1 MASVK
6 YFFRQFLCT
15 SNSLPALRT
24 SVVSKIEYFHLTI
37 CFGGYPM
44 SVFRNL
50 PFVFNGQ
57 VIYRCTTIY
66 VSSAL
71 FVQTLE
77 VYWTIV

>member
-1 MASVK
+1 M
-6 YFFRQFLCT
+6 
-15 SNSLPALRT
+15 

-37 CFGGYPM
+37 YFAGYPM

-50 PFVFNGQ
+50 PFVFNVQ

-66 VSSAL
+66 VSTAL

-77 VYWTIV
+77 MYWTIV